1 MKHPDNWADNYLNRQ
16 EEKSPAFLEQISA
29 RIIAID
35 LNVGALER
43 EKAELKLK
51 RQNILQRKEELR

>member
-16 EEKSPAFLEQISA
+16 EEKSPALLEQISA

-35 LNVGALER
+35 LNIGALER